1 MQLTP
6 KIEYK
11 QIERESWKLSFTGQN
26 GTSSKIARG
35 DELSRL
41 PGTIQT
47 WVCFVPE
54 LSRAFFNRD
63 DSDLGLFFP
72 RVFAGVF
79 ETGFK
84 TARSLDNWKVS
95 IIKIIFCRLWERV
108 LRFGFAC

>member
-41 PGTIQT
+41 PGRIRT
-47 WVCFVPE
+47 WVLFVPE
-54 LSRAFFNRD
+54 LSRAFLK
-63 DSDLGLFFP
+63 LGSNPP
-72 RVFAGVF
+72 R
-79 ETGFK
+79 
-84 TARSLDNWKVS
+84 VS
-95 IIKIIFCRLWERV
+95 IIESYNYQDYFLQVVGTRFVVWFCV
-108 LRFGFAC
+108 LD